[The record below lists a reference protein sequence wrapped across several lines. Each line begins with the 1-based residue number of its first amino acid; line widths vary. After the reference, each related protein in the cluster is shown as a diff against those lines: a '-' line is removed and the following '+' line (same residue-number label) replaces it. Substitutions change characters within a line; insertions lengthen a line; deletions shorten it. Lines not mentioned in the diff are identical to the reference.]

1 MYFLGITALGIG
13 FIFLSSTLGAALV
26 YCFKKEF
33 SPKLNAAF
41 LGLASGV
48 MIAASVWSLLLP
60 ALDQTQNGWGRYAFI
75 PVSIGFLLGCLLLW
89 VFDKILPTPSKSR
102 LSLDQKTKRLFL
114 AVTLHNI
121 PESLAV
127 GFAFG
132 SAWAMGTSSAF
143 INALGVAI
151 GIGIQNFPE
160 GAAVALPM
168 RATLK
173 SKHKAFLYGLASGA
187 VEPIFAVLGCVF
199 AAYLRFLQPWLLA
212 FASGAMIFV
221 VAQDLLPDVGN
232 AGEKSRAIGAWG
244 TTIGFVIM
252 MILDVSLS

>member
-1 MYFLGITALGIG
+1 MCFFTITALGIG

-33 SPKLNAAF
+33 SKKINAIF

-60 ALDQTQNGWGRYAFI
+60 AFEKLQNGWGRYAFI
-75 PVSIGFLLGCLLLW
+75 PISISFLLGAALLW
-89 VFDKILPTPSKSR
+89 ILDKLLPTSHKNSR
-102 LSLDQKTKRLFL
+102 LGDAKTRRLFF

-132 SAWAMGTSSAF
+132 NAWAIGTQAAF
-143 INALGVAI
+143 LSALGVAI

-187 VEPIFAVLGCVF
+187 VEPIFAVLGCIF
-199 AAYLRFLQPWLLA
+199 AAYVAFSLPWLLA
-212 FASGAMIFV
+212 FAAGAMIYV
-221 VAQDLLPDVGN
+221 VAQDLLPDTCE
-232 AGEKSRAIGAWG
+232 AGDRGRSIGAWG
-244 TTIGFVIM
+244 AIIGFVLM

>member
-1 MYFLGITALGIG
+1 MYFIGITALGIG

-33 SPKLNAAF
+33 SPRLNAAF

-60 ALDQTQNGWGRYAFI
+60 ALDETQNGWGRYAFI
-75 PVSIGFLLGCLLLW
+75 PVSIGFLLGSAFLF
-89 VFDKILPTPSKSR
+89 VFDKLLPSQSQKG
-102 LSLDQKTKRLFL
+102 LSADKRTKRLFL
-114 AVTLHNI
+114 AVTLHNV

-132 SAWAMGTSSAF
+132 SAWSIGTPSAF
-143 INALGVAI
+143 WTALGVAI

-160 GAAVALPM
+160 GAAISLPM
-168 RATLK
+168 RASLK
-173 SKHKAFLYGLASGA
+173 SKHKAFLYGFVSGA
-187 VEPIFAVLGCVF
+187 VEPVCAVLGCVF
-199 AAYLRFLQPWLLA
+199 AAYLRFLQPWLLS
-212 FASGAMIFV
+212 FAAGAMIFV
-221 VAQDLLPDVGN
+221 VAQDLLPDIET
-232 AGEKSRAIGAWG
+232 AGERGRAIGAWG
-244 TTIGFVIM
+244 AAIGFVLM

>member
-1 MYFLGITALGIG
+1 MYFIAITALGIG
-13 FIFLSSTLGAALV
+13 FIFFSSTLGAALV
-26 YCFKKEF
+26 FCFKKEF

-75 PVSIGFLLGCLLLW
+75 PVSLGFLLGCLLLW
-89 VFDKILPTPSKSR
+89 IFDKILPKQSKKE
-102 LSLDQKTKRLFL
+102 LSLDKKTKRLFL

-132 SAWAMGTSSAF
+132 GAWAIGTQAAF
-143 INALGVAI
+143 LSALGVAI

-160 GAAVALPM
+160 GAAISLPL
-168 RATLK
+168 RSVLK
-173 SKHKAFLYGLASGA
+173 SKKKAFLYGLASGA
-187 VEPIFAVLGCVF
+187 VEPVFAFLGCLF
-199 AAYLRFLQPWLLA
+199 AAYLQFLQPWLLA
-212 FASGAMIFV
+212 FAAGAMIFV
-221 VAQDLLPDVGN
+221 VAQDLLPDTEL
-232 AGEKSRAIGAWG
+232 AGEKGREIGAWG
-244 TTIGFVIM
+244 AAIGFVIM

>member
-1 MYFLGITALGIG
+1 MYFLGITAFGIG
-13 FIFLSSTLGAALV
+13 FIFLFSTLGAALV

-48 MIAASVWSLLLP
+48 MIAASIWSLILP
-60 ALDQTQNGWGRYAFI
+60 ALAQTQNGWGRYAFT
-75 PVSIGFLLGCLLLW
+75 PVSLGLLLGALLLW
-89 VFDKILPTPSKSR
+89 LFDKILPKQDEKISSFDK
-102 LSLDQKTKRLFL
+102 KTKRLFL

-132 SAWAMGTSSAF
+132 NAWAIGTNVAF
-143 INALGVAI
+143 LSALGVAI

-160 GAAVALPM
+160 GAAISLPM
-168 RATLK
+168 RASLK
-173 SKHKAFLYGLASGA
+173 SKHKAFLYGLVSGA
-187 VEPIFAVLGCVF
+187 VEPVFAVLGCLF
-199 AAYLRFLQPWLLA
+199 AVYLSVLQPWLLA
-212 FASGAMIFV
+212 FAAGAMLFV
-221 VAQDLLPDVGN
+221 VAQDLLPDIAS
-232 AGEKSRAIGAWG
+232 AGEEGRAIGAWG
-244 TTIGFVIM
+244 AMIGFVLM